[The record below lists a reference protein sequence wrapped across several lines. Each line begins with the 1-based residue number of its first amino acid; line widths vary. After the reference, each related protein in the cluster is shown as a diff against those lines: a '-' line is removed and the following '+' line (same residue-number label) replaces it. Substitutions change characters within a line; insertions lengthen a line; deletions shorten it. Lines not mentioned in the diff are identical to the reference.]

1 MGLSTLLVGA
11 LLTIIAV
18 LVRGALGL
26 RTRHALHAHAQ
37 ALAKAPDGLVDE
49 GPDHGKNQA
58 VRERNRQF
66 ARLGREGEQDVG
78 RKRHEKQNKHNEKKG
93 VHSLYTIR
101 TKKSIFILKF
111 YQHIQRFIYTS
122 TTNFGFDSRHSSTKH
137 PRVYALP

>member
-1 MGLSTLLVGA
+1 VVGA

-37 ALAKAPDGLVDE
+37 ALAKAPEGLVDE

-78 RKRHEKQNKHNEKKG
+78 RKRHEK
-93 VHSLYTIR
+93 
-101 TKKSIFILKF
+101 
-111 YQHIQRFIYTS
+111 
-122 TTNFGFDSRHSSTKH
+122 
-137 PRVYALP
+137 